1 MVLVP
6 HKPQQFAILGE
17 VDDVGKKVLTDEA
30 CQFLSTLHRSFE
42 STRKQLLR
50 TREIREKKID
60 AGELPDFLSET
71 KDIRDDRKW
80 RGASPAPGL
89 ADRRVEITGPTD
101 RKMIVNAL
109 NSNVYAYMADFEDSL
124 TPTWNNVLQGQ
135 VNLLDAVRR
144 QIDFTLGAKEYKLRT
159 DRTLPTL
166 ICRTRGW
173 HLDEEHFLVDGAP
186 ISGALFDFGLYFFH
200 NAKELIAR
208 GFGPYFYLP
217 KLESH
222 HEARLW
228 NDVYNV
234 AQDFI
239 GIPRGTIRGTVLIET
254 ITAVFEMDE
263 ANHIGGLNCGRWDYI
278 FTFVKLFRNRPDFI
292 LPDRADVTMTVPFMD
307 AYVRLLISTCHR
319 RGVHAMGGMAALIP
333 IKNNEEA
340 NAKAMANVRADKLR
354 EALAGHDGTWVA
366 HPALAPIAEEIFNT
380 YMPTANQTF
389 RRPPLAQVTRDD
401 LLNPNVPGNIT
412 IEGVK
417 KNIHVCLV
425 YIEAWLRGI
434 GCSPI
439 NYLMEDAATAE
450 VSRSQLWQWARHKT
464 STVEGI
470 RLDKALMQRLLDE
483 QVEELLK
490 TAVAEHK
497 FGLTAKYL
505 REQITG
511 EDYTSFLPSRKGGAL
526 RELKRCKMGI
536 WGANHEG
543 HGDPV

>member
-6 HKPQQFAILGE
+6 HKPQQFSILGE
-17 VDDVGKKVLTDEA
+17 VDDAGHKILTEEA
-30 CQFLSTLHRSFE
+30 IQFLSILHRSFE
-42 STRKQLLR
+42 STRQELLHR
-50 TREIREKKID
+50 RVLRQRKFD
-60 AGELPDFLSET
+60 AGELPDFLPET
-71 KDIRDDRKW
+71 KDVRDDGRW
-80 RGASPAPGL
+80 RGAAPAPGL

-109 NSNVYAYMADFEDSL
+109 NSPVYAYMADFEDSL
-124 TPTWNNVLQGQ
+124 TPTWSNVLQGQ
-135 VNLLDAVRR
+135 VNLYDAVRR
-144 QIDFTLGAKEYKLRT
+144 QIDFTLGAKDYRLKEGK
-159 DRTLPTL
+159 LPTL

-173 HLDEEHFLVDGAP
+173 HLDEAHFLVDGAP

-208 GFGPYFYLP
+208 GTGPYFYLP

-222 HEARLW
+222 LEARLW

-234 AQDFI
+234 AQDFL
-239 GIPRGTIRGTVLIET
+239 GISRGTIRGTVLVET

-263 ANHIGGLNCGRWDYI
+263 IIYELKDHIAGLNCGRWDYI
-278 FTFVKLFRNRPDFI
+278 FTFIKCFRNRPDFI

-307 AYVRLLISTCHR
+307 AYVKLLISTCHR

-333 IKNNEEA
+333 IKSNEEA

-366 HPALAPIAEEIFNT
+366 HPALAPIAEEVFNT
-380 YMPTANQTF
+380 YMPTANQIF

-401 LLNPNVPGNIT
+401 LLNPKMPGSIT

-425 YIEAWLRGI
+425 YMEAWLRGI

-450 VSRSQLWQWARHKT
+450 VSRSQLWQWARHRA

-470 RLDKALMQRLLDE
+470 RLDKSLLMKLLDE
-483 QVEELLK
+483 QVEEILK
-490 TAVAEHK
+490 SAPGENK
-497 FGLTAKYL
+497 FGLTAEYL
-505 REQITG
+505 RKQITG
-511 EDYTSFLPSRKGGAL
+511 EEYTGFLT
-526 RELKRCKMGI
+526 ELLYDDVTTTKK
-536 WGANHEG
+536 
-543 HGDPV
+543 